1 MRSPTRPPAAADP
14 ASRRSVF
21 AVVLG
26 NAVEFFDFG
35 VYATFAVMI
44 GRTFFPSD
52 SAFVSLLLS
61 VTAFGVG
68 FVIRPL
74 GAILIGA
81 YADRV
86 GRKPAMLLTLF
97 LMALGTGGI
106 AVLPGYDSIG
116 PAAPLLLVLTRLLQG
131 LAWGG
136 EAGPAT
142 TYILEAAPPHK
153 RGTYAC
159 WQVVAQGIAA
169 VAAGLM
175 GYLLTLWLDE
185 RQLQEWGW
193 RIPFVIGAITAVIA
207 LWLRRSLN
215 ETASKSTLERKESG
229 TFAELFKHKRA
240 FFTVLGFTAGGS
252 LIFYTFTTY
261 MQKYL
266 VNTAGM
272 DPKVASGVMTFA
284 LFCYM
289 CMQPL
294 FGALSDRIGRK
305 PVLLA
310 GLLLAT
316 LFYFPLFKGLTHY
329 ANPAIDQASRQ
340 SPISVVADPA
350 TCTFQFDPVGK
361 ATFDSPCDKVK
372 TFLVKAGLPYSTVAA
387 PAGSDV
393 RIRVGETEIAGFD
406 AEAMAAAVKAAG
418 YPQQADGSQVN
429 KPMVIAIIFALVLIS
444 TLCYGP
450 LAALMVELFPTRIR
464 YSSLSLP
471 YHIGNGWFGG
481 FLPTVSFALVVYTGD
496 IFYGLWYPVLITGGS
511 LVCALLFL
519 RETRHTDIHR

>member
-81 YADRV
+81 YADRA

-193 RIPFVIGAITAVIA
+193 RIPFA
-207 LWLRRSLN
+207 
-215 ETASKSTLERKESG
+215 
-229 TFAELFKHKRA
+229 
-240 FFTVLGFTAGGS
+240 
-252 LIFYTFTTY
+252 
-261 MQKYL
+261 
-266 VNTAGM
+266 
-272 DPKVASGVMTFA
+272 
-284 LFCYM
+284 
-289 CMQPL
+289 
-294 FGALSDRIGRK
+294 
-305 PVLLA
+305 A
-310 GLLLAT
+310 GLLVLPIGLYIRLNLAET
-316 LFYFPLFKGLTHY
+316 FSGRGR
-329 ANPAIDQASRQ
+329 QASTR
-340 SPISVVADPA
+340 SLL
-350 TCTFQFDPVGK
+350 G
-361 ATFDSPCDKVK
+361 
-372 TFLVKAGLPYSTVAA
+372 
-387 PAGSDV
+387 
-393 RIRVGETEIAGFD
+393 
-406 AEAMAAAVKAAG
+406 
-418 YPQQADGSQVN
+418 
-429 KPMVIAIIFALVLIS
+429 
-444 TLCYGP
+444 
-450 LAALMVELFPTRIR
+450 ELF
-464 YSSLSLP
+464 
-471 YHIGNGWFGG
+471 GNHRR
-481 FLPTVSFALVVYTGD
+481 
-496 IFYGLWYPVLITGGS
+496 
-511 LVCALLFL
+511 ALLLGLLILSGSTITQYFL
-519 RETRHTDIHR
+519 NYM